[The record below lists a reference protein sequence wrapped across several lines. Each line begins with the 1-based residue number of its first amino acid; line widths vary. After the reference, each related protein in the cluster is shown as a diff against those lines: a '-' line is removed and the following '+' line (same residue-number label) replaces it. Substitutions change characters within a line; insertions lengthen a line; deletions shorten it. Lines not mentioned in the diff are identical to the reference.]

1 MKRGVL
7 YRRIYWLLT
16 PFFLGLLLFLSACGS
31 LSPAGQQT
39 QQYKAALDAQ
49 LAQAQQIGVPQSML
63 APLLQQE
70 NRVAQGVAPV
80 GLFGDKNPDSAYQ
93 NASISYQVLLADVQ
107 NVENQATQLAQ
118 HQADVD
124 VGDFADA
131 LQLSQKASYPQVP
144 DFQTRLTQVENEYNQ
159 AQTPAEYA
167 KVSTLATTQS
177 QALSLLQPTKDKLD
191 QLQNSLAQ
199 MKTAGLDT
207 SLGDQEYQD
216 DQNTFK
222 VSEQSDQLLKLQHL
236 LDAQIEQ
243 LAADQTAAIPY
254 VGAAMLQNFQH
265 LIDQAKQYGEDVGA
279 YQQEHDQDAQD
290 LQNAHTIQQ
299 YLDISVR
306 IQSQSNSMNFILVR
320 GKTRY
325 DLQTLKTLMG
335 QTDINN
341 DYEYQDGDDAYGD
354 EAYRVQQAQTQDDYQ
369 TIDNQLTIL
378 LDNLNALLTNLKDP
392 NYDNHGQSHQVD
404 MQLMQEYNLTTDP
417 KVMIVS
423 LTEQTA
429 RFYENGQLV
438 HWFYVVTGQRAA
450 PSPPGLWPIFYKG
463 AHLVFKASEPPG
475 SPLWYPDTPI
485 NYAMEYHAGGFFY
498 HDATWRAYFGPGANL
513 PHDDYTS
520 GQYSDTGSHGCINMR
535 LSDASWLFQWLDVGT
550 PTIVF

>member
-93 NASISYQVLLADVQ
+93 NASISYQVLLAEVQ
-107 NVENQATQLAQ
+107 NVENQAAQLAQ
-118 HQADVD
+118 HQADLD
-124 VGDFADA
+124 VGNFADA
-131 LQLSQKASYPQVP
+131 LQLSQKANYPQVS

-167 KVSTLATTQS
+167 KVSTFATTQS

-306 IQSQSNSMNFILVR
+306 IQSQSTSMNFILVR

-341 DYEYQDGDDAYGD
+341 D
-354 EAYRVQQAQTQDDYQ
+354 
-369 TIDNQLTIL
+369 
-378 LDNLNALLTNLKDP
+378 
-392 NYDNHGQSHQVD
+392 
-404 MQLMQEYNLTTDP
+404 
-417 KVMIVS
+417 
-423 LTEQTA
+423 
-429 RFYENGQLV
+429 
-438 HWFYVVTGQRAA
+438 
-450 PSPPGLWPIFYKG
+450 
-463 AHLVFKASEPPG
+463 
-475 SPLWYPDTPI
+475 
-485 NYAMEYHAGGFFY
+485 
-498 HDATWRAYFGPGANL
+498 
-513 PHDDYTS
+513 
-520 GQYSDTGSHGCINMR
+520 
-535 LSDASWLFQWLDVGT
+535 
-550 PTIVF
+550 